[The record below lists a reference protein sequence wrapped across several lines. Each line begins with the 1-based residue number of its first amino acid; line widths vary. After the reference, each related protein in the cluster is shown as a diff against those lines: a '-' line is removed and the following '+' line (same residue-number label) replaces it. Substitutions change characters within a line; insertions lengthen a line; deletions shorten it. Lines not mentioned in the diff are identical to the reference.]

1 MTESLPDPLKLEPVG
16 VSSDGRRHYY
26 DAQAKQK
33 VVEACLQPG
42 VSLAGVA
49 LRAGVNA
56 NLLRRW
62 VKLHQQQHNGAAATQ
77 VVESAPPAFVPVVE
91 ISRADAQPG
100 QPRQPRLLPAGHEPV
115 RTLPRPSVPSRLTVE
130 MPNGITLKLECG
142 GQDATL
148 ISAMIE
154 TLGRYHVPAGR

>member
-1 MTESLPDPLKLEPVG
+1 MTENLADPLKLEPIG

-77 VVESAPPAFVPVVE
+77 VVVESAAPAFVPVVE
-91 ISRADAQPG
+91 ISRADTQPE
-100 QPRQPRLLPAGHEPV
+100 QPRLLPAGHEPG
-115 RTLPRPSVPSRLTVE
+115 RTLPRPSAPSRLTVE
-130 MPNGITLKLECG
+130 MPNGVMLRLECS
-142 GQDATL
+142 GQDAAL
-148 ISAMIE
+148 VSAMIE
-154 TLGRYHVPAGR
+154 TLGRCHVPPGR